1 MKDTGGCDSGFR
13 YYDDSWKSCFSD
25 KLFALVE
32 YIAIFLSVAR
42 GPAPASAVS
51 LQRGEL
57 LIVSPKG
64 RKDRRVPVGEAAR
77 QYTEAYRRLVHPGAC
92 PNHQYQ
98 ALHPPGPEGSEG
110 SGAPIASAR
119 KAENINSCQQSA
131 ISFRR
136 R

>member
-42 GPAPASAVS
+42 GPALASAVS

-57 LIVSPKG
+57 LIVNPKG
-64 RKDRRVPVGEAAR
+64 RKDRREPERGGPPVHRSLPPAGPSWGMPKSPVPGF
-77 QYTEAYRRLVHPGAC
+77 T
-92 PNHQYQ
+92 
-98 ALHPPGPEGSEG
+98 
-110 SGAPIASAR
+110 PI
-119 KAENINSCQQSA
+119 
-131 ISFRR
+131 
-136 R
+136 